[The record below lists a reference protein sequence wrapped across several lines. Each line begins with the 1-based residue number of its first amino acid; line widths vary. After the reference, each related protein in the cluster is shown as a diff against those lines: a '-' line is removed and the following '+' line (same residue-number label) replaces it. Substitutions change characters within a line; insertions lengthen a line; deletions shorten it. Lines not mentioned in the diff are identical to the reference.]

1 MTDKIVR
8 LCAFWLQTL
17 WQFRSV
23 ATPHRVFLIDD
34 HPVVRSGLAMLL
46 ESMPGYV
53 LAGEAGS
60 TAEAREM
67 LKNDPPDIVV
77 FDLMLGGRD
86 GIELLSELQVMCPVT
101 RFLVYT
107 MQPEHVYARRAL
119 RAGAHGFLMKSS
131 GLPAV
136 RDALAALIRG
146 ERYVSPAM
154 TQVLIQESLGGARAT
169 VDELSDREL
178 QVLGL
183 LAEGRELGEIAT
195 SLNLSVKT
203 VGTYRE
209 RLKNKLGVETASELT
224 REATALLGPK
234 PNHDAG

>member
-1 MTDKIVR
+1 MVR
-8 LCAFWLQTL
+8 LYACWLQTV
-17 WQFRSV
+17 WQFYPV

-53 LAGEAGS
+53 LSGEAGS

-67 LKNDPPDIVV
+67 LKKDPPHIVV

-136 RDALAALIRG
+136 RDALAVLTRG
-146 ERYVSPAM
+146 ERYVSPTM

-183 LAEGRELGEIAT
+183 LAEGRELGEIAN

-209 RLKNKLGVETASELT
+209 RLKSKLGVETARELA